1 MSLKQF
7 IHVLK
12 KLKLNMKLI
21 RLSLSFIWLIAMAIA
36 ATAQNPVLDTTG
48 RPLRRGVEYYI
59 KPAITDNG
67 GRFTL
72 INRNNSCP
80 LYVGQENSSAA
91 KGLPVTFAPFF
102 EDQNVVREARDFK
115 VAFAA
120 LTICGQST
128 TWQLDGELIGTGDD
142 GGLGSYFYI
151 STGQVDNTYFIGW
164 CPQDACLPA
173 ACK

>member
-1 MSLKQF
+1 
-7 IHVLK
+7 
-12 KLKLNMKLI
+12 MKLI
-21 RLSLSFIWLIAMAIA
+21 RLSLSFIWLIAMAVA

-48 RPLRRGVEYYI
+48 RPVRRGVEYYI
-59 KPAITDNG
+59 KPTITDNG

-102 EDQNVVREARDFK
+102 EDINVVREARDFK

-142 GGLGSYFYI
+142 WPVRGGAKGKGENPKSQAKTLDSNQGIDKLY
-151 STGQVDNTYFIGW
+151 VPN
-164 CPQDACLPA
+164 
-173 ACK
+173 